1 MRDWLHA
8 EVGNHADTLLGY
20 MQRCTP
26 VAGEL
31 LCRQDDP
38 ADEIYFIESGRI
50 AISLAVATGE
60 TQRLRTLGPK
70 TVLGEMGLYR
80 SARRSANVV
89 VIRTIADRLE
99 FSSALVAALQ
109 R

>member
-1 MRDWLHA
+1 MSKDLAASVRARLLNIAKA
-8 EVGNHADTLLGY
+8 EGMDFNQILV
-20 MQRCTP
+20 R
-26 VAGEL
+26 
-31 LCRQDDP
+31 
-38 ADEIYFIESGRI
+38 IYFIESGRI